1 MRLASLDVGLKRI
14 GFAISLDE
22 KMVFPQN
29 AIFRREL
36 NQAVSEI
43 AKLLEDWQI
52 EKLIVGIP
60 KGGSSEEEM
69 TKEIKSFV
77 NAVLK
82 RVNVDLEYQNEY
94 GSSKEAKEMT
104 KGIFRHKK
112 DGKIDSI
119 SAKIILERWYM
130 IKKRFFKEYF
140 LLLFWIYY

>member
-60 KGGSSEEEM
+60 KGGSSEAEM
-69 TKEIKSFV
+69 TKEIK
-77 NAVLK
+77 VL
-82 RVNVDLEYQNEY
+82 LMLY
-94 GSSKEAKEMT
+94 
-104 KGIFRHKK
+104 
-112 DGKIDSI
+112 
-119 SAKIILERWYM
+119 
-130 IKKRFFKEYF
+130 
-140 LLLFWIYY
+140 